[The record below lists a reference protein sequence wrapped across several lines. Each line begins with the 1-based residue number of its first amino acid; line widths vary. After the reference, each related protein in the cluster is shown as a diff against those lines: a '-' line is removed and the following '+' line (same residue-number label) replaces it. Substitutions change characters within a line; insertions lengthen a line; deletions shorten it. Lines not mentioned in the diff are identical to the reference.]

1 MSMSKKQLSE
11 QIKQLSVRK
20 EQLLKLKA
28 SEQLSEQEQ
37 QELDSIAENLFDL
50 EEQLEKL
57 DSNNEPKTEPKA
69 ESKAEPK
76 AQPKVEPKTESK
88 AQPKKKLADEQSK
101 DEVVI
106 LELLVGKRYD
116 ADTGKE
122 VNHPFRQTYNW
133 SEWQNFKKYY
143 GRCGYKI
150 INVVNDPWGDA
161 AALLD
166 ATNK

>member
-11 QIKQLSVRK
+11 QIKQLSARK

-57 DSNNEPKTEPKA
+57 ESNNEPKAEPKTEPKA
-69 ESKAEPK
+69 QPK
-76 AQPKVEPKTESK
+76 AESK
-88 AQPKKKLADEQSK
+88 AQPKKKLADEQSR
-101 DEVVI
+101 DEVVV

-122 VNHPFRQTYNW
+122 INHPFRQTYNW
-133 SEWQNFKKYY
+133 SEWQNFKTYY

-150 INVVNDPWGDA
+150 ISVVNDPWGDA

-166 ATNK
+166 ATNKDVTSK